1 MRVLQDRTK
10 VFISFYQSAL
20 LDATFCILQLQK
32 NKRRTTLMKTKKNP
46 HLRIHRPN
54 QPAYP
59 NAADNRYFANKALNV
74 MTAIVSGMGFISAM
88 AFLVTLA

>member
-1 MRVLQDRTK
+1 
-10 VFISFYQSAL
+10 
-20 LDATFCILQLQK
+20 
-32 NKRRTTLMKTKKNP
+32 MKTKKNS
-46 HLRIHRPN
+46 HLHIHRPN

-59 NAADNRYFANKALNV
+59 NAADNHYFANKALNV